1 MVESPLDWESMV
13 KLAYSPQFLAS
24 MRQSFWLSDKPS
36 QPLQERLSEPLQ
48 DQLQDQ
54 LSERSPIP
62 VDQDL
67 EKLRRQHQ
75 LILNSV
81 GEGVYGVDREGKVTF
96 VNPAAAAMIGWEVA
110 DLIGKCMHMVLHHS
124 HPNGSPYPV
133 EQCPIYAA
141 FQDGIIHRVTTEV
154 FWRKDGTSFPV
165 EYIST
170 PMRDEQG
177 KLVGAVVVFRDIT
190 QRKWAETVLQQ
201 ANEELELKV
210 QERTAEL
217 QQLNE
222 QLKELNDLKSRVV
235 SMVCHEFRN
244 PLNNISLSVSYLA
257 RYTEQLSAQQKMQ
270 YLEDIQAN
278 VERMV
283 HMIDDI
289 LVIGKVEAKKIEVQP
304 TPLNLVEFCQ
314 SLVAELRLTAPQ
326 HSIDVK
332 TPVQSIWAQLDEQ
345 LLRSILTN
353 ILINSVR
360 YSPPESKVQ
369 FEVFTQQNQIVFQ
382 VKDQGI
388 GIPLEDIPHLFEP
401 FHRGRNVSNIPGTG
415 LGLSVVKKFVDL
427 LQGRIEVS
435 SQIAS
440 GTTFVVRLPFIRA
453 RRYS

>member
-1 MVESPLDWESMV
+1 MV
-13 KLAYSPQFLAS
+13 KLTYSPQFLAS

>member
-1 MVESPLDWESMV
+1 
-13 KLAYSPQFLAS
+13 